1 MQFSDLQEVED
12 ILLKEPI
19 VVKSI
24 KELNLRLMRK
34 GPAIFSK
41 YHCFDL
47 VRISFHDLYVPEAV
61 A

>member
-34 GPAIFSK
+34 GPAIF
-41 YHCFDL
+41 
-47 VRISFHDLYVPEAV
+47 
-61 A
+61 